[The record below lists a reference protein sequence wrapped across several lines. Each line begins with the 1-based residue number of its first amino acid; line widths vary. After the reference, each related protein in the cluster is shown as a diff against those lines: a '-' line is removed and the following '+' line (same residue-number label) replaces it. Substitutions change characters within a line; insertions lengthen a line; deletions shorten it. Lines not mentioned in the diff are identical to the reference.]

1 VLTVLSLIS
10 SGGELTG
17 AGKPATSSIWTNAAA
32 AAAASLKFVFI
43 TMEVFFYFVCEK
55 KQVNG

>member
-17 AGKPATSSIWTNAAA
+17 AGTPATSSIWTNAAA

-43 TMEVFFYFVCEK
+43 TIEVFFYFVCE
-55 KQVNG
+55 